1 VLSLI
6 FDAVGV
12 AAFTVYYVVL
22 FCRPGTQNNLLFL
35 NAKPNSKTAVS
46 QASSLDE
53 RMGMSV
59 RLLPWM
65 KGWESLLY
73 PIRSI

>member
-53 RMGMSV
+53 GMGIPFV
-59 RLLPWM
+59 PNT
-65 KGWESLLY
+65 
-73 PIRSI
+73 